1 MRSTRTI
8 AVRWTRSAVL
18 LGGALCAIAALSSG
32 CANPVQDAR
41 IDLLGPEAPG
51 VEESD
56 IHRPGQPCLLCHGPY
71 KGAEPEMTVAGTIYG
86 YSWDGAHAKDDPI
99 PVAGVTIEISDSFG
113 TSPPAAPK
121 TNCAGNF
128 YLTTKEWNPSYPLR
142 VAIRYPVEGEPDGER
157 VSMGTRISR
166 DGLCNGCHVG
176 KPNQGSP
183 GWVYCTQRG
192 ADAPVFEPPDPC
204 TPTEQ

>member
-1 MRSTRTI
+1 MNAGITTS
-8 AVRWTRSAVL
+8 VPLLVL
-18 LGGALCAIAALSSG
+18 ALASG
-32 CANPVQDAR
+32 CANPIQDAR
-41 IDLLGPEAPG
+41 IEQLGPEDPG
-51 VEESD
+51 VPPSD

-86 YSWDGAHAKDDPI
+86 YSWDAAHAKDDPI
-99 PVAGVTIEISDSFG
+99 PVEGVTIEISDTFG
-113 TSPPAAPK
+113 TSPPVAPK

-128 YLTTKEWNPSYPLR
+128 YLTKDDWNPSFPLR
-142 VAIRYPVEGEPDGER
+142 VAIRYPVPGEENGER

-166 DGLCNGCHVG
+166 DGSCNGCHVG

-192 ADAPVFEPPDPC
+192 SGAPDFKPPDTC
-204 TPTEQ
+204 SPTEGP